1 MNAAM
6 KVKMLAGL
14 LEYVARAL
22 PEDVPSSHAKLI
34 AALLTILADEV
45 RALA

>member
-1 MNAAM
+1 MNASV

-14 LEYVARAL
+14 LEYVARTL

-34 AALLTILADEV
+34 AALLSILAGEV